1 MKTGKAADNRLP
13 PFSRRLDVTICA
25 ALFFMVWFC
34 HALSRNWT
42 STDSRWTIP
51 TALSILD
58 RHSARLDHFAPLIEQ
73 DKFYAIDC
81 VKDSTV
87 IRPLHS
93 LAQCAGGHLY
103 NFYPIGVAVL
113 AVPEVYVIRKLAAV
127 ANATPWISG
136 MVKNPY
142 RRRFLEGDLV
152 YTHPLVEVLIASFWI
167 ALATVMTYLL
177 ARRLLNPVR
186 SVALAL
192 LFAFCTPAWST
203 ASRALWQ
210 HGASVLLISVALW
223 TLLSAADQPRWLA
236 LAGFSLAFAIVVR
249 PTNVIVFGAVLAYLL
264 LTRSPGLPLFL
275 AAAAPVFVAFA
286 AWSYSVYGFPVAP
299 YYWPHRPGS
308 NSLELSGNF
317 PVALAGNLISPGR
330 GLFVF
335 VPVFLLAPIGMFQ
348 TSLDAAYVRLRP
360 FLIAA
365 LIGHWI
371 LISSFRDWWAG
382 FSFGPRYFSDVTPLF
397 VFFLLPLLVARG
409 KALAADRRTK
419 CRLALLGVLAVMSF
433 AIQYRG
439 ANRQAAFDWNR
450 TPVSIDQNPQRVW
463 DWSDLAFFR

>member
-142 RRRFLEGDLV
+142 RRRLLEGDLV

-203 ASRALWQ
+203 ASRAL
-210 HGASVLLISVALW
+210 
-223 TLLSAADQPRWLA
+223 
-236 LAGFSLAFAIVVR
+236 AGFSLAFAIVVR
-249 PTNVIVFGAVLAYLL
+249 PTNVIVFAAVLAYLL
-264 LTRSPGLPLFL
+264 LRRSPGLPLFL
-275 AAAAPVFVAFA
+275 AAAAPVFLAFA

-308 NSLELSGNF
+308 NSLELSENF

-335 VPVFLLAPIGMFQ
+335 VPVFLLASIGMFQ

-360 FLIAA
+360 FLVAA
-365 LIGHWI
+365 LIGHWV

-397 VFFLLPLLVARG
+397 VFFLLPLLVSRG

-419 CRLALLGVLAVMSF
+419 SRLALFGVLALMSF

-450 TPVSIDQNPQRVW
+450 TPVNIDQNPQRVW